1 MLNKLFHLKENN
13 TSVRTEIIAG
23 ITTFMTMSYIIFV
36 QPAVL
41 SNCGMDFGAVMVA
54 TCIASFIG
62 TVLMAFLTNY
72 PIALAPAMGH
82 NFYFVFVVCLGLGI
96 SWQTALGANFISGCL
111 FIILS
116 FWGLRE
122 TLVNAVPNSLKH
134 AIAVGIGLLIAFI
147 GLEWSGIVVAKE
159 GTLVGLT
166 DSWSNPAVIL
176 SLFGIICIAVF
187 MSLKVKGAILWG
199 LIVTTILA
207 VFLGVVSY
215 SGEIFGFPPSIK
227 PTFLKLDI
235 LSVFANLDTLI
246 AVIFIL
252 WFLDVFD
259 TIGTLI
265 GISEQAGFVD
275 KEGKLPKAKRAL
287 LSDAIGTVS
296 GTVLGTT
303 TVTSYIESA
312 SGVSAGGR
320 TGLTNIVTGLL
331 FIVALFFYPAV
342 KMVASGYEISPGV
355 YLYPIIAPA
364 LIIVGS
370 LMMVN
375 VRKISWEDA
384 SEGIPAFL
392 TIIIMA
398 LSFSITEGIAFG
410 FISYA
415 ILKLVKNKVKEVHWL
430 IYLFAGLFILRYIFL
445 K

>member
-1 MLNKLFHLKENN
+1 MIDRLFHLKENK
-13 TSVRTEIIAG
+13 TTVRTEIIAG
-23 ITTFMTMSYIIFV
+23 MTTFMTMSYIIFV

-54 TCIASFIG
+54 TCLASCVG
-62 TVLMAFLTNY
+62 TFLMAFLANY

-122 TLVNAVPNSLKH
+122 TIVNAVPNSLKH
-134 AIAVGIGLLIAFI
+134 AIAVGIGLLIAFV
-147 GLEWSGIVVAKE
+147 GLEWSGLVVAKE

-166 DSWSNPAVIL
+166 DKWSNPAVAL
-176 SLFGIICIAVF
+176 SLFGIIAIAVL
-187 MSLKVKGAILWG
+187 MTLRIKGAILWG
-199 LIVTTILA
+199 IIATTILA

-215 SGEIFGFPPSIK
+215 SGKIFALPPSIK

-246 AVIFIL
+246 AIIFVL

-265 GISEQAGFVD
+265 GVSQQAGFID
-275 KEGKLPKAKRAL
+275 KEGRLPKAKGAL
-287 LSDAIGTVS
+287 LSDAVATVS
-296 GTVLGTT
+296 GTLLGTT

-331 FIVALFFYPAV
+331 FIVALFFYPIV
-342 KMVASGYEISPGV
+342 KMVASCYEISPGV
-355 YLYPIIAPA
+355 CLYPIIAPA

-370 LMMVN
+370 LMMIN
-375 VRKISWEDA
+375 VKKISWEES
-384 SEGIPAFL
+384 SEAIPAFL

-415 ILKLVKNKVKEVHWL
+415 VLKLIKGRPKEAHWL
-430 IYLFAGLFILRYIFL
+430 IYFFASLFILRYIFL